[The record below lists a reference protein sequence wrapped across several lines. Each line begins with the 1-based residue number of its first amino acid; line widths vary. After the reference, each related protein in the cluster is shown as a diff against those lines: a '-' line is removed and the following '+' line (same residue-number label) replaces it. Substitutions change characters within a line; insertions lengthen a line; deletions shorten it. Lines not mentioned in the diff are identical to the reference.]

1 MNFQNER
8 LASILLIGS
17 NISQHCLTLVPEED
31 SQLLKV
37 AVTLLSNLIF
47 YILGAK
53 ELQEIPDSLFSV
65 ERSLQETQL
74 SMQDTSA
81 SHPTIILWTGA
92 FSELFPETFLS
103 VSLLSQVCA
112 HVFIQVLVTVLLLQG
127 ERRWSHHPPS
137 PSW

>member
-74 SMQDTSA
+74 SFSA
-81 SHPTIILWTGA
+81 IEFKLPH
-92 FSELFPETFLS
+92 
-103 VSLLSQVCA
+103 
-112 HVFIQVLVTVLLLQG
+112 LLLRSQ
-127 ERRWSHHPPS
+127 
-137 PSW
+137 